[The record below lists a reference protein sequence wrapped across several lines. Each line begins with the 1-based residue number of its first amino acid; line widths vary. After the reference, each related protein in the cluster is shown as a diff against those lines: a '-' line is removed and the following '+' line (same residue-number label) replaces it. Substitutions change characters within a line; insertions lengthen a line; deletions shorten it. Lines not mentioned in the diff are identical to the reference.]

1 MTTDSSFFKPISIDE
16 LPDDVS
22 QCASRID
29 EIDRRI
35 VELLLNR
42 FQYSR
47 HIGTLKAQ
55 LGAEP
60 FDPVRVRDQKASF
73 IGSCVR
79 GGLDEKMARLVIDAI
94 LDEVVAERLAPD
106 GNLGAK

>member
-1 MTTDSSFFKPISIDE
+1 MTADSNFLKPMSTGA
-16 LPDDVS
+16 LPNDVS

-47 HIGTLKAQ
+47 HIGTLKAL

-60 FDPVRVRDQKASF
+60 FDPLRVRDQKASF
-73 IGSCVR
+73 VDSCVR
-79 GGLDEKMARLVIDAI
+79 GGLDEKMAASVIDAI
-94 LDEVVAERLAPD
+94 LNEVVAERLAQGD
-106 GNLGAK
+106 GRS

>member
-1 MTTDSSFFKPISIDE
+1 MTTDSSVFRSISIDE
-16 LPDDVS
+16 LPNDIS

-29 EIDRRI
+29 VIDRQI
-35 VELLLNR
+35 GELLLNR

-79 GGLDEKMARLVIDAI
+79 GGLDEKMAGSVIDAI
-94 LDEVVAERLAPD
+94 LDEVVSERLAP
-106 GNLGAK
+106 GGSVSRR